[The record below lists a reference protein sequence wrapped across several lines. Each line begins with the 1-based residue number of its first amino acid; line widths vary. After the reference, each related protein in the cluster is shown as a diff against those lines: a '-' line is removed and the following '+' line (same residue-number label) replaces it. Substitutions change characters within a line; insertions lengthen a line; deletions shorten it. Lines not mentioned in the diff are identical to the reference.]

1 LPTLHLQRRIAPQK
15 ADELEGQRQ
24 LPPQPPPRRRLDEP
38 QEAQGVIKRRAE
50 QAIFA
55 TTTTYHAEYFS
66 HDLSCQLYCF
76 VAAPPTPTTTKTQAV
91 GNRGYASTSAS
102 MSCSETG
109 RQTDKTTPNA
119 ELHQLH
125 SIYSI
130 VLLFLVLVLSP
141 MRGLTLQFEISFN
154 NFRLYLFQIT
164 SHWLGLGKSLLRML
178 SYTFFSADM
187 FQGFP
192 KTELV
197 HKL

>member
-1 LPTLHLQRRIAPQK
+1 LHLQRRIAPQK

-24 LPPQPPPRRRLDEP
+24 LPPLPPPRRRLDEP

-55 TTTTYHAEYFS
+55 TTTYHAEYFS

-76 VAAPPTPTTTKTQAV
+76 VAAPPTPTTTTTTQAV

-119 ELHQLH
+119 ELHQLQGR
-125 SIYSI
+125 YSI
-130 VLLFLVLVLSP
+130 VLLFLVLTSTR
-141 MRGLTLQFEISFN
+141 RGLTLQFEIGFTN
-154 NFRLYLFQIT
+154 LRLYLSQMAIP
-164 SHWLGLGKSLLRML
+164 LIGVG
-178 SYTFFSADM
+178 
-187 FQGFP
+187 
-192 KTELV
+192 
-197 HKL
+197 